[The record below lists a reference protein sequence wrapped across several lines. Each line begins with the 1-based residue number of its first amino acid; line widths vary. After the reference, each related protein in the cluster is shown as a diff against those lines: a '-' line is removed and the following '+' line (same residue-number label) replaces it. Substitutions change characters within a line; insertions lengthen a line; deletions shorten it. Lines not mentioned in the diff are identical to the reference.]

1 MNVRGRVEGDVVS
14 VSGPVN
20 VAGGVT
26 GVISA
31 LSERVTLTPTARV
44 RPADGAP
51 AERLLHHKAGLLA

>member
-1 MNVRGRVEGDVVS
+1 MDGAVNVRGRVEGDVVS

-44 RPADGAP
+44 RRPALCG
-51 AERLLHHKAGLLA
+51 ETR

>member
-1 MNVRGRVEGDVVS
+1 MDGAVNVRGRVEGDVVS

-44 RPADGAP
+44 RRPALSG
-51 AERLLHHKAGLLA
+51 ETR

>member
-1 MNVRGRVEGDVVS
+1 MDGAVNVRGRVEGDVVS

-31 LSERVTLTPTARV
+31 LSERVTGRRRRACG
-44 RPADGAP
+44 D
-51 AERLLHHKAGLLA
+51 LL